1 MKTRTELENELK
13 LLESG
18 AAAIREQLAAMPKQW
33 EPDGGEFSINKLD
46 GCVFKSITSPG
57 WRRAGL
63 ERKTREAAERAAIE
77 MRKFNRLLAYRDEF
91 APGYEPDWC
100 AQEEDKHYVFQDRA
114 SGKYQVADNIT
125 CQTLGAVYLPF
136 DVAVELCRKLN
147 SGEVVL

>member
-18 AAAIREQLAAMPKQW
+18 VAAIREQLAAMPKLW
-33 EPDGGEFSINKLD
+33 EPEGGDFFIAPDGQIIGSGESSYNYRHFGS
-46 GCVFKSITSPG
+46 
-57 WRRAGL
+57 

-100 AQEEDKHYVFQDRA
+100 AQEEDKHYVFQDRS

-125 CQTLGAVYLPF
+125 CQTLGAVYMPF
-136 DVAVELCRKLN
+136 DVAHSLCHKLN

>member
-18 AAAIREQLAAMPKQW
+18 ADAIREQLAAMPKQW
-33 EPDGGEFSINKLD
+33 EPEGGDFFIAPDGQIIGGGESSYNYRHFGS
-46 GCVFKSITSPG
+46 
-57 WRRAGL
+57 

-91 APGYEPDWC
+91 APGYEPDWNDEG
-100 AQEEDKHYVFQDRA
+100 EEKTYVFQDRA
-114 SGKYQVADNIT
+114 SGKYQVADNII
-125 CQTLGAVYLPF
+125 CQTLGSVYMPV
-136 DVAVELCRKLN
+136 DVAIELRNKLN

>member
-33 EPDGGEFSINKLD
+33 EPEGG
-46 GCVFKSITSPG
+46 G
-57 WRRAGL
+57 WYVSSGGTVRYYDSSRDCKMFGT
-63 ERKTREAAERAAIE
+63 ERKTRESAERAAIE

-91 APGYEPDWC
+91 APGYEPDWND
-100 AQEEDKHYVFQDRA
+100 ETEKTYVFQART
-114 SGKYQVADNIT
+114 SGKYQVADNMQ
-125 CQTLGAVYLPF
+125 CQTLGAVYMPV
-136 DVAVELCRKLN
+136 DVANSLCLKLN

>member
-18 AAAIREQLAAMPKQW
+18 AAAIREQLAAMPMQW
-33 EPDGGEFSINKLD
+33 EPKGGCYYVGIDGGVSAGTPNYKCAEFGI
-46 GCVFKSITSPG
+46 
-57 WRRAGL
+57 

-91 APGYEPDWC
+91 APGYEPDWNNG
-100 AQEEDKHYVFQDRA
+100 EEVKVCVFQDHK
-114 SGKYQVADNIT
+114 SGEYHVADNMQ
-125 CQTLGAVYLPF
+125 CQTLGAVYMPV
-136 DVAVELCRKLN
+136 DVARELCRKLN

>member
-18 AAAIREQLAAMPKQW
+18 ADAIREQLAAMPMQW
-33 EPDGGEFSINKLD
+33 EPKGGCYYVGIDGGVSAGTPNHKCAEFGI
-46 GCVFKSITSPG
+46 
-57 WRRAGL
+57 

-91 APGYEPDWC
+91 APGHEPDWNDDG
-100 AQEEDKHYVFQDRA
+100 EEKTYVFQDRA
-114 SGKYQVADNIT
+114 SGKYQVADNIM
-125 CQTLGAVYLPF
+125 CQTLGAVYMPF
-136 DVAVELCRKLN
+136 DVAHSLCRKLN

>member
-18 AAAIREQLAAMPKQW
+18 AAAIREQLASMPKQW
-33 EPDGGEFSINKLD
+33 EPEGGDYFIDPDGLIMD
-46 GCVFKSITSPG
+46 GVSVGNYRSFGT
-57 WRRAGL
+57 

-91 APGYEPDWC
+91 APGYEPDWSDD
-100 AQEEDKHYVFQDRA
+100 AEKSYVTQCHT
-114 SGKYQVADNIT
+114 SGKYQVADNML
-125 CQTLGAVYLPF
+125 CQTLGAVYMPY
-136 DVAVELCRKLN
+136 DVARELCLKLN

>member
-18 AAAIREQLAAMPKQW
+18 VAAIREQLAAMPKQW
-33 EPDGGEFSINKLD
+33 EPEGGRYFI
-46 GCVFKSITSPG
+46 
-57 WRRAGL
+57 RASGNVANEESTTECKIFGA

-91 APGYEPDWC
+91 APGYEPDLANAKSW
-100 AQEEDKHYVFQDRA
+100 KYYVYFRTE
-114 SGKYQVADNIT
+114 SGSYQLTHETKSYSLGVVYMPKSVAE
-125 CQTLGAVYLPF
+125 G
-136 DVAVELCRKLN
+136 LCRKLN

>member
-18 AAAIREQLAAMPKQW
+18 ADAIREQLDAMPKRW
-33 EPDGGEFSINKLD
+33 EPKGGEWYVS
-46 GCVFKSITSPG
+46 TSG
-57 WRRAGL
+57 AVSNYNTSSDCRMFGA

-91 APGYEPDWC
+91 APGYEPDWND
-100 AQEEDKHYVFQDRA
+100 ETEKTYVFQDRA
-114 SGKYQVADNIT
+114 SGKYQVADNIM
-125 CQTLGAVYLPF
+125 CQTLGAVYMPF
-136 DVAVELCRKLN
+136 DVAHSLCRKLN

>member
-18 AAAIREQLAAMPKQW
+18 ADAIREQLAAMPKQW
-33 EPDGGEFSINKLD
+33 EPEGGLWLVSSGGHAIEYQEFQGARDFGS
-46 GCVFKSITSPG
+46 
-57 WRRAGL
+57 

-91 APGYEPDWC
+91 APGYEPDWGNS
-100 AQEEDKHYVFQDRA
+100 EEVKTYVFQDHQ
-114 SGKYQVADNIT
+114 SGKYHFAINALCKTI
-125 CQTLGAVYLPF
+125 GAVYMP
-136 DVAVELCRKLN
+136 DGVARELCRKLN

>member
-33 EPDGGEFSINKLD
+33 ELEGGDYFIDPDGLIMD
-46 GCVFKSITSPG
+46 GVSVGNYRSFGT
-57 WRRAGL
+57 
-63 ERKTREAAERAAIE
+63 ERKTREEAERAAIE

-91 APGYEPDWC
+91 APGHEPDWSDDSRKYYIYQQGI
-100 AQEEDKHYVFQDRA
+100 ARNLLWDTSFNTRA
-114 SGKYQVADNIT
+114 S
-125 CQTLGAVYLPF
+125 TLCAVYMPEG
-136 DVAVELCRKLN
+136 VANELCRKLN

>member
-18 AAAIREQLAAMPKQW
+18 ADAIREQLAAMPKQW
-33 EPDGGEFSINKLD
+33 EPEGGDYFIDPDGLIMD
-46 GCVFKSITSPG
+46 GASSDNYKRFGS
-57 WRRAGL
+57 

-91 APGYEPDWC
+91 APGYEPDWNNS
-100 AQEEDKHYVFQDRA
+100 EEVKVYVFQDHQ
-114 SGKYQVADNIT
+114 SGKYHFAINALCKTI
-125 CQTLGAVYLPF
+125 GAVYMPI
-136 DVAVELCRKLN
+136 DVAAELCRKLN

>member
-18 AAAIREQLAAMPKQW
+18 ADAIRQQLAAMPKQW
-33 EPDGGEFSINKLD
+33 EPEGGLWLVSSGGHAIEYQEFQGARDFGS
-46 GCVFKSITSPG
+46 
-57 WRRAGL
+57 

-91 APGYEPDWC
+91 APGYEPDWRDNC
-100 AQEEDKHYVFQDRA
+100 
-114 SGKYQVADNIT
+114 GKFHIYFDHSNGT
-125 CQTLGAVYLPF
+125 F
-136 DVAVELCRKLN
+136 DVDANQEWEAIGTIYMPKSVAIELCRKLN

>member
-18 AAAIREQLAAMPKQW
+18 ASAIREQLAAMPKQW
-33 EPDGGEFSINKLD
+33 EPEGGRFSINKD
-46 GCVFKSITSPG
+46 CNCVFESISSPG
-57 WRRAGL
+57 WRESGL

-91 APGYEPDWC
+91 APGYEPDWND
-100 AQEEDKHYVFQDRA
+100 ETEKTYVFQDRA
-114 SGKYQVADNIT
+114 SGKYQVADNIM
-125 CQTLGAVYLPF
+125 CQTLCAVYVPF
-136 DVAVELCRKLN
+136 DVALELRRKLN

>member
-33 EPDGGEFSINKLD
+33 EPEGGRYFI
-46 GCVFKSITSPG
+46 
-57 WRRAGL
+57 RASGNVGNEESTTECKMFGA

-91 APGYEPDWC
+91 APGYEPDWND
-100 AQEEDKHYVFQDRA
+100 ETEKTYVFQDRT
-114 SGKYQVADNIT
+114 SGKYQVAVNIM
-125 CQTLGAVYLPF
+125 CQTLGAVYMPF
-136 DVAVELCRKLN
+136 DVALELCRKLN

>member
-18 AAAIREQLAAMPKQW
+18 AASIREQLTAMPKQW
-33 EPDGGEFSINKLD
+33 EPEGGRYFICASGNVANEESTTECKIF
-46 GCVFKSITSPG
+46 GT
-57 WRRAGL
+57 

-91 APGYEPDWC
+91 APGYEPDWND
-100 AQEEDKHYVFQDRA
+100 ETTEKTYVLQDRA
-114 SGKYQVADNIT
+114 SGKYLVADNIM
-125 CQTLGAVYLPF
+125 CQTLGAVYMPF
-136 DVAVELCRKLN
+136 DVAHSLCRKLN

>member
-18 AAAIREQLAAMPKQW
+18 ADAIREQLAAMPKQW
-33 EPDGGEFSINKLD
+33 EPKGGCYYVGIDGGVSAGTPNYKCAEFGI
-46 GCVFKSITSPG
+46 
-57 WRRAGL
+57 

-91 APGYEPDWC
+91 APGYEPDWND
-100 AQEEDKHYVFQDRA
+100 ETEKTYVFQGHEP
-114 SGKYQVADNIT
+114 GKYQVADNMQ
-125 CQTLGAVYLPF
+125 CQTLGAVYMPV
-136 DVAVELCRKLN
+136 DVAIELRNKLN